1 MNMFQK
7 KLAEGEAIVAKVA
20 EAQKD
25 IIDFLESLDKCELS
39 NGNKIAITLSLTFK
53 LKELQNNG

>member
-20 EAQKD
+20 EAQAKGYNR
-25 IIDFLESLDKCELS
+25 FS
-39 NGNKIAITLSLTFK
+39 
-53 LKELQNNG
+53 